1 MRSRRR
7 VIGILLRNGLTLI
20 RGNDQSNR
28 SRRLEMLKLKMLC
41 ALIGAVAVAQIAVAD
56 DSLTEKEALAMEIIE
71 LTGADDMVD
80 AMTGQI
86 KAQMQQQMEKQIS
99 CPAEREVAAEMTD
112 AFASTMS
119 EMMRSSDLRAD
130 LILAYAELFTRDELE
145 ALVEFHSSDLGRK
158 LIEVQPEIMRR
169 SMQAAQRMS
178 ADMQAKMLEAS
189 ANFQSRMKEI
199 EGSCE

>member
-1 MRSRRR
+1 
-7 VIGILLRNGLTLI
+7 
-20 RGNDQSNR
+20 
-28 SRRLEMLKLKMLC
+28 MLKLKMLC

>member
-1 MRSRRR
+1 
-7 VIGILLRNGLTLI
+7 
-20 RGNDQSNR
+20 
-28 SRRLEMLKLKMLC
+28 MLKSKTLC
-41 ALIGAVAVAQIAVAD
+41 ALIAATAVAQTAVAD
-56 DSLTEKEALAMEIIE
+56 NSLTPKETLAMEIIE
-71 LTGADDMVD
+71 LTGADGMVE

-86 KAQMQQQMEKQIS
+86 KSQMERQMEKQIS

-119 EMMRSSDLRAD
+119 EVMRSSDLRAD

-158 LIEVQPEIMRR
+158 LVEVQPEIMRR

-178 ADMQAKMLEAS
+178 VEMQSRLREAS
-189 ANFQSRMKEI
+189 VNFQARMKEI

>member
-1 MRSRRR
+1 
-7 VIGILLRNGLTLI
+7 
-20 RGNDQSNR
+20 
-28 SRRLEMLKLKMLC
+28 MLKLKMLC
-41 ALIGAVAVAQIAVAD
+41 ALIGALVVAQIAVAD
-56 DSLTEKEALAMEIIE
+56 DSLTEKETLAMEIIQ
-71 LTGADDMVD
+71 LTGADDMVE

-99 CPAEREVAAEMTD
+99 CPAEREIAAEMTD
-112 AFASTMS
+112 ALASTMT

-145 ALVEFHSSDLGRK
+145 ALVDFHSSDLGRK

-169 SMQAAQRMS
+169 SMQAAQRTMAEMQGKMHDVS
-178 ADMQAKMLEAS
+178 ATFQA
-189 ANFQSRMKEI
+189 RMKEI